1 MGGVIDFGLDDE
13 SVDEFRHVV
22 SPHGEIDALTA
33 PRLGRRL
40 LDLAEEGKR
49 LLVVDLSEVTFM
61 DSTGISVIL
70 NALRHLG
77 TKQGTL
83 ALVCPTERILRP
95 FQITGLVSRLNI
107 FSTRAEAIGGLV
119 PPGAAAVRP

>member
-1 MGGVIDFGLDDE
+1 MGGVIDFGL
-13 SVDEFRHVV
+13 VDEPVDELTHVV

-49 LLVVDLSEVTFM
+49 LLVVDLSAVTFM

-70 NALRHLG
+70 NALRH
-77 TKQGTL
+77 
-83 ALVCPTERILRP
+83 RR
-95 FQITGLVSRLNI
+95 R
-107 FSTRAEAIGGLV
+107 
-119 PPGAAAVRP
+119 AAATSCSSAPPSASCARSRSPAWWAAWASSARVTRRSAASSTG